1 MKLIKCYV
9 FSFGKLKDFSFD
21 FGDGINTIKEDNG
34 WGKST
39 LASFIK
45 AVFYGLSGTGKRS
58 VSDNERVKFKPWNST
73 DTFGGFVEFEW
84 AGNNYKL
91 ERYFGNK
98 DSDDTVTLTDLT
110 TGKTYDN
117 ETTVWGKR
125 IFEIDEEGFLS
136 STYLSQKDFQIKSN
150 SSITAKYNS
159 VYGASEPEAFDNAV
173 ENVEKQ
179 MKKYKYR
186 GDKGLIP
193 DAKRELNFILDDIE
207 RTELEINANKVLTVE
222 AEKLSDEVDSL
233 RKSVQNITAK
243 VSESS
248 EIQALAVK
256 KEQYDK
262 LSAQLEQV
270 ETEKNEISNLLSGKV
285 LSDTELNSLSQCERN
300 MEADRSAG
308 VLIQKEVGNIKEE
321 LSKKSQKTH
330 LNIKSIF
337 LFALTALFFVI
348 GVITVGINAIIGIVC
363 FALGAILLVFSI
375 FAATPKKDQAKLV
388 LEDLL
393 VKKQTQLLEYEARVQ
408 ENKSVLDDYLGGI
421 NFGIDTDYA
430 KKIELLKSLKQKLL
444 EIDKTILTL
453 SKSIA
458 QLQPAIVKY
467 NAYKNQEGAELLKSK
482 LKTAEEEFSYKAN
495 KLAAVKASINRY
507 EECAEKLNELE
518 RRKSEVSS
526 NIEEYEKKHKVLSLT
541 LEYLKCADERLKV
554 KYRAPLQDSLN
565 KYLKMIDG
573 KTEVK
578 IDVDLNVTTIEKGGD
593 RSTDYYSKGYQN
605 LFEICKR
612 FALTDVLFSGEKPF
626 IILDDPFYNL
636 DDVKLNA
643 ALDLIKNLSKEYQ
656 ILYFVCHESRR
667 A

>member
-9 FSFGKLKDFSFD
+9 FSFGKLKDFSLD
-21 FGDGINTIKEDNG
+21 FSDGVNTIKEDNG

-58 VSDNERVKFKPWNST
+58 VLENERIKFKPWNST
-73 DTFGGFVEFEW
+73 DTFGGYVEFEW
-84 AGNNYKL
+84 AGKNYKL

-98 DSDDTVTLTDLT
+98 DSEDTVTLTDLT
-110 TGKTYDN
+110 TGKAYDN

-159 VYGASEPEAFDNAV
+159 VYGAGDPDAFDNAI
-173 ENVEKQ
+173 ENIERQ

-186 GDKGLIP
+186 GDKGLLP
-193 DAKRELNFILDDIE
+193 DAKRELNFVLEDIE
-207 RTELEINANKVLTVE
+207 RTELEINANKSLTIQ
-222 AEKLSDEVDSL
+222 AEKLSAEVDSL
-233 RKSVQNITAK
+233 KVNVQTLTAK
-243 VSESS
+243 VAESS

-262 LSAQLEQV
+262 LNLQLDQAKAER
-270 ETEKNEISNLLSGKV
+270 KEIDKV
-285 LSDTELNSLSQCERN
+285 LIGKKLSDAELNRLSQCERN
-300 MEADRSAG
+300 MEADRSASL
-308 VLIQKEVGNIKEE
+308 LIQKEVDNIKEE
-321 LSKKSQKTH
+321 LSRKVQKAPSSKK
-330 LNIKSIF
+330 IVF
-337 LFALTALFFVI
+337 LFLLTALFF
-348 GVITVGINAIIGIVC
+348 TAGIVAVSANVL
-363 FALGAILLVFSI
+363 FGVVSLVLGVVLLVISLFVSV
-375 FAATPKKDQAKLV
+375 PKKDQTKLV

-393 VKKQTQLLEYEARVQ
+393 KKKQSQLLEYETRVL
-408 ENKSVLDDYLGGI
+408 ENKSALDEYFAGI
-421 NFGIDTDYA
+421 NFGVETDYE
-430 KKIELLKSLKQKLL
+430 KKIELLKGLNKK
-444 EIDKTILTL
+444 IDDVDRVVSTL
-453 SKSIA
+453 SENIA
-458 QLQPAIVKY
+458 QLQYSVDKY
-467 NAYKNQEGAELLKSK
+467 NLCKNEESAEQIKIRLHR
-482 LKTAEEEFSYKAN
+482 AEEEFSEKAN
-495 KLAAVKASINRY
+495 KLASVKASIKRY

-518 RRKSEVSS
+518 RRKAEIST
-526 NIEEYEKKHKVLSLT
+526 NIEEYERKHKVLSLT

-578 IDVDLNVTTIEKGGD
+578 IDVDLNVTTVEKGGD

-636 DDVKLNA
+636 DDDKLNA
-643 ALDLIKNLSKEYQ
+643 AVELIKNLSKEYQ

>member
-9 FSFGKLKDFSFD
+9 FSFGKLKDFSLD
-21 FGDGINTIKEDNG
+21 FSDGINTIKEDNG

-45 AVFYGLSGTGKRS
+45 AVFYGLSGTNKRS
-58 VSDNERVKFKPWNST
+58 VSDNERIKFKPWNST
-73 DTFGGFVEFEW
+73 ETFGGFVEFEW
-84 AGNNYKL
+84 DGKKYKL

-98 DSDDTVTLTDLT
+98 DSEDRVALTDLT
-110 TGKTYDN
+110 TGKVYDN

-159 VYGASEPEAFDNAV
+159 VYGAGDPEAFDNAI

-186 GDKGLIP
+186 GDKGLLP
-193 DAKRELNFILDDIE
+193 DARRELNFVLEDIE
-207 RTELEINANKVLTVE
+207 RAELEINANKALTVQ
-222 AEKLSDEVDSL
+222 AEKLTDEVDSL
-233 RKSVQNITAK
+233 RKSVQNLTAK

-262 LSAQLEQV
+262 LSAQLKQV
-270 ETEKNEISNLLSGKV
+270 NAEKKEISELLSGKI
-285 LSDTELNSLSQCERN
+285 LNDAELTRLSQYERN
-300 MEADRSAG
+300 MESNRSAG
-308 VLIQKEVGNIKEE
+308 ALIQKEVDNIQEE
-321 LSKKSQKTH
+321 LSQKQQKAPSNKKTF
-330 LNIKSIF
+330 IM
-337 LFALTALFFVI
+337 FALAALLFVA
-348 GVITVGINAIIGIVC
+348 GAITVGLSTIVGIVC
-363 FALGAILLVFSI
+363 FGLGLVLLVITLFV
-375 FAATPKKDQAKLV
+375 TLPKKDQTKLV

-393 VKKQTQLLEYEARVQ
+393 EKKKTQLLEYETRVQ
-408 ENKSVLDDYLGGI
+408 DNKKELDDYLIGI
-421 NFGIDTDYA
+421 NFGVSAGYA
-430 KKIELLKSLKQKLL
+430 EKIELLKGLNQKIA
-444 EIDKTILTL
+444 EIDRAALTL
-453 SKSIA
+453 NEGIL
-458 QLQPAIVKY
+458 QLQPAVDKFSS
-467 NAYKNQEGAELLKSK
+467 YKNEVDIESLKTK
-482 LKTAEEEFSYKAN
+482 LKIAEDEFSEKAN
-495 KLAAVKASINRY
+495 KLAAIKASINRY
-507 EECAEKLNELE
+507 EECAERLNELE
-518 RRKSEVSS
+518 RRKSEIST
-526 NIEEYEKKHKVLSLT
+526 NIEEYERKYKILSLT
-541 LEYLKCADERLKV
+541 HEYLMRADERLKI

-565 KYLKMIDG
+565 KYLKMIDENI
-573 KTEVK
+573 EVK
-578 IDVDLNVTTIEKGGD
+578 IDVDLIVTTVEKGGD

-636 DDVKLNA
+636 DDDKLNA
-643 ALDLIKNLSKEYQ
+643 AVELIKNLSKEYQ

-667 A
+667 V